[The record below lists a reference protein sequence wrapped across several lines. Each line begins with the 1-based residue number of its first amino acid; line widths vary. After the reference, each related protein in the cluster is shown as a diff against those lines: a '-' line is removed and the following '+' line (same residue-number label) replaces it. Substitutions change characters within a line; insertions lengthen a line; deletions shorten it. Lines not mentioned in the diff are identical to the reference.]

1 MTVDREKR
9 REACLHRLVN
19 RTPSLSVETA
29 SLCQILLL
37 MTIMFSILNLIEF
50 SDILVLDLQSLG
62 TANDL

>member
-9 REACLHRLVN
+9 WEACLHRLVN

-50 SDILVLDLQSLG
+50 SDIFVLDLQSLG